1 MGDRV
6 DGRSKDIERRS
17 EEDPMTRV
25 SEIMTSD
32 VCVVNP
38 EMTLRTALETLRAR
52 GVAGAPVVRGANV
65 VGVVSAADLLEFEAT
80 MAPVPGFRPEQ
91 GEWDEPLE
99 EDEAWAEGASPP
111 LYFVELWRDSEAD
124 VVERMSDVAGPEWDF
139 LADHTVAEAMTRA
152 LYSVEP
158 EDDARAAARTMTDAG
173 VHRVLVLEGGQLA
186 GILSAS
192 DVVRAVAQGDL

>member
-1 MGDRV
+1 MCLATLDAR
-6 DGRSKDIERRS
+6 DGVNRS

-25 SEIMTSD
+25 NEIMTSD

-52 GVAGAPVVRGANV
+52 GVAGAPVVRGENV
-65 VGVVSAADLLEFEAT
+65 IGVVSAADLLEFEAT
-80 MAPVPGFRPEQ
+80 TAPVPSYRGEQ
-91 GEWDEPLE
+91 GDWEEPLE

-124 VVERMSDVAGPEWDF
+124 VVERMSDVEGPEWDS
-139 LADHTVAEAMTRA
+139 LADHTVAEAMTTA
-152 LYSVEP
+152 LFSVEP
-158 EDDARAAARTMTDAG
+158 EDDARAAARMMTDAG
-173 VHRVLVLEGGQLA
+173 VHRLLVLRDGRLA

-192 DVVRAVAQGDL
+192 DIVRAVAQGEL